1 MNKKDD
7 NNVNVLK
14 VPKPT
19 YETNLG
25 IDNADINT
33 IQNESDVRKID
44 TKEDSISEPINFYP
58 LSNDKDLSDDDEFSK
73 TNLNLDFSS
82 INSPLSD
89 TDFSFDSYDN
99 NQGEE
104 NDFPPENNVVESSV
118 QVNNDISLTD
128 NKFSKDKFYFSY
140 ELRFLTYIIA
150 IVLCT
155 ILSCVFLMISISHKS
170 KTNLTYKQ
178 TSNLDYKVYLKPNNY
193 YNEKYLN
200 KDMQYIA
207 SLIDYIK
214 IDFNYNFKMNY
225 NIDYKYSYY
234 IKSNILVT
242 DKSDKKKVIY
252 TKEDKL
258 TEDKI
263 MHKNNSN
270 EFNIKE
276 EFNIDYAKYNN
287 LIKQFK
293 SEYGINA
300 NSSLDLSL
308 IVDVTDEKG
317 NKVMTPSDDNVMKI
331 SIPLTEQMI
340 NIGMDYKEINNS
352 DNAEVYQEY
361 NISNKV
367 LFGISIVFMVGSLS
381 SVVMLVLFLI
391 KTTKKKTPYEI
402 LLSKILKEYD
412 RVIINS
418 KKNIILDG
426 EVVDVNSFEELLDVR
441 DNLEKPILFY
451 EIHKGQKSLFVVKSG
466 NISYRYVLKLADL
479 ENKKNSN

>member
-1 MNKKDD
+1 
-7 NNVNVLK
+7 
-14 VPKPT
+14 
-19 YETNLG
+19 
-25 IDNADINT
+25 
-33 IQNESDVRKID
+33 
-44 TKEDSISEPINFYP
+44 
-58 LSNDKDLSDDDEFSK
+58 
-73 TNLNLDFSS
+73 
-82 INSPLSD
+82 
-89 TDFSFDSYDN
+89 
-99 NQGEE
+99 
-104 NDFPPENNVVESSV
+104 
-118 QVNNDISLTD
+118 
-128 NKFSKDKFYFSY
+128 
-140 ELRFLTYIIA
+140 
-150 IVLCT
+150 
-155 ILSCVFLMISISHKS
+155 MISISHKS

-258 TEDKI
+258 IEDKV

-381 SVVMLVLFLI
+381 SIVMLVLFLI

-479 ENKKNSN
+479 ENNNN

>member
-33 IQNESDVRKID
+33 IQNESDVRKIY
-44 TKEDSISEPINFYP
+44 TKEDSTSEPINFYP
-58 LSNDKDLSDDDEFSK
+58 LSNDKDLLGDDKFSK

-89 TDFSFDSYDN
+89 TDFSFDSCDN
-99 NQGEE
+99 NQGDE
-104 NDFPPENNVVESSV
+104 NDFPPENNVVESPI

-200 KDMQYIA
+200 KDMLYIA

-258 TEDKI
+258 AEDKL

-391 KTTKKKTPYEI
+391 KTSKKKTPYEI

-451 EIHKGQKSLFVVKSG
+451 EMHKGQKSLFVVKSG
-466 NISYRYVLKLADL
+466 NICYRYVLKLADL
-479 ENKKNSN
+479 EDKKISN

>member
-7 NNVNVLK
+7 NINALN
-14 VPKPT
+14 VPKPV

-25 IDNADINT
+25 ATEENNNDIKDESKEIT
-33 IQNESDVRKID
+33 I
-44 TKEDSISEPINFYP
+44 KEDNINDSINFYS
-58 LSNDKDLSDDDEFSK
+58 LNEDKNLLEDDLSK
-73 TNLNLDFSS
+73 TSLNLDFSS
-82 INSPLSD
+82 INNSFGD
-89 TDFSFDSYDN
+89 TDFSFES
-99 NQGEE
+99 E
-104 NDFPPENNVVESSV
+104 NGTVPENNFPSESSIIENPI
-118 QVNNDISLTD
+118 QTNNDINLVD
-128 NKFSKDKFYFSY
+128 NVKGKDKFYFSY
-140 ELRFLTYIIA
+140 ELRFLMYIIA

-155 ILSCVFLMISISHKS
+155 ILSCTFLMISISHKS

-178 TSNLDYKVYLKPNNY
+178 TSNLDYKVYLKENNY
-193 YNEKYLN
+193 YKEKYLN

-207 SLIDYIK
+207 SLIDYIN

-225 NIDYKYSYY
+225 NINYKYSYY

-242 DKSDKKKVIY
+242 DKSDVKKIIY

-258 TEDKI
+258 IEDKLV
-263 MHKNNSN
+263 HKNNSD
-270 EFNIKE
+270 EFNINE

-308 IVDVTDEKG
+308 IVDVIDENG
-317 NKVMTPSDDNVMKI
+317 NKVMTSSDDNVMKI

-367 LFGISIVFMVGSLS
+367 LFAISIIFMIGSLT

-402 LLSKILKEYD
+402 LLSRILKEYD

-418 KKNIILDG
+418 KKDITLDG
-426 EVVDVNSFEELLDVR
+426 EIVDVNSFEELLDVR

-466 NISYRYVLKLADL
+466 SINYRYVLKLADL
-479 ENKKNSN
+479 ENNIGKNNLL

>member
-33 IQNESDVRKID
+33 IQNESDVRKIY
-44 TKEDSISEPINFYP
+44 TKEDSTSEPINFYP
-58 LSNDKDLSDDDEFSK
+58 LSNDKDLLGDDKFSK

-89 TDFSFDSYDN
+89 TDFSFDSCDN
-99 NQGEE
+99 NQGDE
-104 NDFPPENNVVESSV
+104 NDFPPENNVVESPI

-258 TEDKI
+258 AEDKL

-391 KTTKKKTPYEI
+391 KTSKKKTPYEI

-451 EIHKGQKSLFVVKSG
+451 EMHKGQKSLFVIKSG
-466 NISYRYVLKLADL
+466 NICYRYVLKLADL
-479 ENKKNSN
+479 EDKKISN

>member
-1 MNKKDD
+1 M
-7 NNVNVLK
+7 
-14 VPKPT
+14 
-19 YETNLG
+19 
-25 IDNADINT
+25 
-33 IQNESDVRKID
+33 
-44 TKEDSISEPINFYP
+44 
-58 LSNDKDLSDDDEFSK
+58 
-73 TNLNLDFSS
+73 
-82 INSPLSD
+82 
-89 TDFSFDSYDN
+89 
-99 NQGEE
+99 
-104 NDFPPENNVVESSV
+104 VESPI

-258 TEDKI
+258 AEDKL

-391 KTTKKKTPYEI
+391 KTSKKKTPYEI

-451 EIHKGQKSLFVVKSG
+451 EMHKGQKSLFVVKSG
-466 NISYRYVLKLADL
+466 NICYRYVLKLADL
-479 ENKKNSN
+479 EDKKISN

>member
-44 TKEDSISEPINFYP
+44 TKEDSTSEPINFYP
-58 LSNDKDLSDDDEFSK
+58 LSNDKDLLGDDKFSK

-89 TDFSFDSYDN
+89 TDFSFDSCDN
-99 NQGEE
+99 NQGDE
-104 NDFPPENNVVESSV
+104 NDFPPENNVVESPI

-258 TEDKI
+258 AEDKL

-391 KTTKKKTPYEI
+391 KTSKKKTPYEI

-451 EIHKGQKSLFVVKSG
+451 EMHKGQNSLFVIKSG
-466 NISYRYVLKLADL
+466 NICYRYVLKLADL
-479 ENKKNSN
+479 EDKKISN

>member
-44 TKEDSISEPINFYP
+44 TKEDSTSEPINFYP
-58 LSNDKDLSDDDEFSK
+58 LSNDKDLLGDDKFSK

-89 TDFSFDSYDN
+89 TDFSFDSCDN
-99 NQGEE
+99 NQGDE
-104 NDFPPENNVVESSV
+104 NDFPPENNVVESPI

-258 TEDKI
+258 AEDKL

-391 KTTKKKTPYEI
+391 KTSKKKTPYEI

-451 EIHKGQKSLFVVKSG
+451 EMHKGQKSLFVVKSG
-466 NISYRYVLKLADL
+466 NICYRYVLKLADL
-479 ENKKNSN
+479 EDKKISN

>member
-33 IQNESDVRKID
+33 IQNESDVRKIY
-44 TKEDSISEPINFYP
+44 TKEDSTSEPINFYP
-58 LSNDKDLSDDDEFSK
+58 LSNDKDLLGDDKFSK

-89 TDFSFDSYDN
+89 TDFSFDSCDN
-99 NQGEE
+99 NQGDE
-104 NDFPPENNVVESSV
+104 NDFPPENNVVESPI

-258 TEDKI
+258 AEDKL

-391 KTTKKKTPYEI
+391 KTSKKKTPYEI

-451 EIHKGQKSLFVVKSG
+451 EMHKGQKSLFVVKSG
-466 NISYRYVLKLADL
+466 NICYRYVLKLADL
-479 ENKKNSN
+479 EDKKISN